1 MMGDI
6 YRIIVGTNRVG
17 SISRKVGSYYKSIFL
32 SKGIDAELVTLE
44 NFSLDP
50 SSPPFISFQEDH
62 LKPVTKFIFILPEY
76 NGSYPGIFKSMI
88 DITDI
93 KRCWPGKKALLVG
106 VATGKGGNI
115 RGLEHITGVLNYLK
129 VNVLANKLPISTV
142 DKLMDADGN
151 IIESTTINSIE
162 QQVLEFIYF

>member
-1 MMGDI
+1 MNGDI

-17 SISRKVGSYYKSIFL
+17 SNSRKVGSFYKSVFL

-50 SSPPFISFQEDH
+50 GSEAFLSFQQEH

-93 KRCWPGKKALLVG
+93 KSCWPGKKALLVG

-115 RGLEHITGVLNYLK
+115 RGLEHVTGVLNYLK

-142 DKLMDADGN
+142 DKLMDAEGN
-151 IIESTTINSIE
+151 IIEPSTINSIE
-162 QQVLEFIYF
+162 QQVAEFIYF

>member
-1 MMGDI
+1 MKGDI

-17 SISRKVGSYYKSIFL
+17 SNSRKVGSYYKSIFL

-50 SSPPFISFQEDH
+50 SSPPFVSFQEDH

-115 RGLEHITGVLNYLK
+115 RGLEHVPGVLNYLK

>member
-1 MMGDI
+1 MNGEI

-17 SISRKVGSYYKSIFL
+17 SNSRKVGIFYKSIFL

-44 NFSLDP
+44 NLSLDP
-50 SSPPFISFQEDH
+50 SSSSFVTFQQDH
-62 LKPVTKFIFILPEY
+62 LKPVTKFVFILPEY

-93 KRCWPGKKALLVG
+93 KSCWPGKKALLVG

-115 RGLEHITGVLNYLK
+115 RGLEHVTGVLNYLK
-129 VNVLANKLPISTV
+129 VNVMHNKLPISTV
-142 DKLMDADGN
+142 DKLIDTDGN
-151 IIESTTINSIE
+151 IIESQTINSIE
-162 QQVLEFIYF
+162 QQVAEFIYF

>member
-1 MMGDI
+1 MKDDI

-17 SISRKVGSYYKSIFL
+17 SNSRKIGSYYKSIFL

-50 SSPPFISFQEDH
+50 SSPPFVSFQEDH

-115 RGLEHITGVLNYLK
+115 RGLEHVTGVLNYLK

>member
-1 MMGDI
+1 MNGDI

-17 SISRKVGSYYKSIFL
+17 SNSRKVGMFYKQVFL
-32 SKGIDAELVTLE
+32 SKGIDAELITLE
-44 NFSLDP
+44 DVCLNATDP
-50 SSPPFISFQEDH
+50 AFVSFQEHH

-88 DITDI
+88 DITDV

-115 RGLEHITGVLNYLK
+115 RGLEHVTGVLNYLK

-142 DKLMDADGN
+142 DKLMDGEGN
-151 IIESTTINSIE
+151 IIEFNTINSIQE
-162 QQVLEFIYF
+162 QVAEFIYF

>member
-1 MMGDI
+1 MKQEN

-17 SISRKVGSYYKSIFL
+17 SNSKKVGNFYQEVLK

-50 SSPPFISFQEDH
+50 GSPSFLSFQELH
-62 LKPVTKFIFILPEY
+62 LKPVNKFIFILPEY

-93 KRCWPGKKALLVG
+93 KSCWPGKKALLVG

-115 RGLEHITGVLNYLK
+115 RGMEHVTGVLNYLK
-129 VNVLANKLPISTV
+129 VNILANKLPISTV
-142 DKLMDADGN
+142 DKLMDAEGN
-151 IIESTTINSIE
+151 VVDPFTISSID
-162 QQVLEFIYF
+162 QQVDEFIYF

>member
-1 MMGDI
+1 MKGDI

-17 SISRKVGSYYKSIFL
+17 SNSRKVGSYYKSIFL

-50 SSPPFISFQEDH
+50 SSPPFVSFQEDH

-93 KRCWPGKKALLVG
+93 KSCWPGKSIVG
-106 VATGKGGNI
+106 WCCH
-115 RGLEHITGVLNYLK
+115 R
-129 VNVLANKLPISTV
+129 
-142 DKLMDADGN
+142 
-151 IIESTTINSIE
+151 
-162 QQVLEFIYF
+162 

>member
-1 MMGDI
+1 MKDDI

-17 SISRKVGSYYKSIFL
+17 SNSRTVGSFYKSVFL
-32 SKGIDAELVTLE
+32 SKDIDAELVTLE

-50 SSPPFISFQEDH
+50 SSPSFISFQQEH

-93 KRCWPGKKALLVG
+93 KSCWPGKKALLVG

-115 RGLEHITGVLNYLK
+115 RGLEHVTGVLNYLK

-142 DKLMDADGN
+142 DKLMDAEGN
-151 IIESTTINSIE
+151 IIESATIKSIE
-162 QQVLEFIYF
+162 QQAAEFIYF

>member
-1 MMGDI
+1 MNSEI

-17 SISRKVGSYYKSIFL
+17 SNSLKVGRFYKSIFL

-44 NFSLDP
+44 NLSLDP
-50 SSPPFISFQEDH
+50 NSPSFVSFQQDH
-62 LKPVTKFIFILPEY
+62 LKPVTKFVFILPEY

-93 KRCWPGKKALLVG
+93 KSCWPGKKALLVG

-115 RGLEHITGVLNYLK
+115 RGLEHVTGVLNYLK
-129 VNVLANKLPISTV
+129 VNVMHNKLPISTV
-142 DKLMDADGN
+142 DKLMDTEGK
-151 IIESTTINSIE
+151 IIDTMTVNAIE
-162 QQVLEFIYF
+162 LQVAEFIYF

>member
-1 MMGDI
+1 MKSDI

-17 SISRKVGSYYKSIFL
+17 SNSRKVGSYYRSIFL

-50 SSPPFISFQEDH
+50 SSPPFVSFQEDH

-115 RGLEHITGVLNYLK
+115 RGLEHVTGVLNYLK

>member
-1 MMGDI
+1 MKGDI

-17 SISRKVGSYYKSIFL
+17 SNSRKIGSYYKSIFL
-32 SKGIDAELVTLE
+32 SKGIDAEVVTLE

-50 SSPPFISFQEDH
+50 SSPPFVSFQEDH

>member
-1 MMGDI
+1 MNGDI

-17 SISRKVGSYYKSIFL
+17 SNSRKVGMFYKQVFL
-32 SKGIDAELVTLE
+32 SKGIDAELITLE
-44 NFSLDP
+44 DVSLNATDP
-50 SSPPFISFQEDH
+50 AFVSFQEHH

-88 DITDI
+88 DITDV

-115 RGLEHITGVLNYLK
+115 RGLEHVTGVLNYLK

-142 DKLMDADGN
+142 DKLMDAEGN
-151 IIESTTINSIE
+151 IIESMTINSIQE
-162 QQVLEFIYF
+162 QVAEFIYF

>member
-1 MMGDI
+1 MKQEI

-17 SISRKVGSYYKSIFL
+17 SNSKKVGKFYQQVLK

-50 SSPPFISFQEDH
+50 SSSSFVSFQEQH

-93 KRCWPGKKALLVG
+93 KNCWPGKKAMLVG

-115 RGLEHITGVLNYLK
+115 RGLEHVTGVLNYLK
-129 VNVLANKLPISTV
+129 VNVLANKLPVSMV
-142 DKLMDADGN
+142 DKLMDGEGN
-151 IIESTTINSIE
+151 LVDTFTNNSIE
-162 QQVLEFIYF
+162 QQVAEFIYF

>member
-1 MMGDI
+1 MKDDI

-17 SISRKVGSYYKSIFL
+17 SNSRKVGGFYKSVFL

-50 SSPPFISFQEDH
+50 SSPPFVSFQEDH

-93 KRCWPGKKALLVG
+93 KSCWPGKKALLVG

-115 RGLEHITGVLNYLK
+115 RGLEHVTGVLNYLK

>member
-1 MMGDI
+1 MKGDI

-17 SISRKVGSYYKSIFL
+17 SNSRKVGSYYKSIFL

-50 SSPPFISFQEDH
+50 SSPPFVSFQEDH

-93 KRCWPGKKALLVG
+93 KSCWPGKKALLVG

-115 RGLEHITGVLNYLK
+115 RGLEHVTGVLNYLK

-151 IIESTTINSIE
+151 IIESTTINSIKDN
-162 QQVLEFIYF
+162 ISS

>member
-1 MMGDI
+1 MNGEI

-17 SISRKVGSYYKSIFL
+17 SNSCKVGSFYKSVFL

-44 NFSLDP
+44 NFNLDP
-50 SSPPFISFQEDH
+50 SSPAFVSFQQLH
-62 LKPVTKFIFILPEY
+62 LKPVTKFIFVLPEY

-93 KRCWPGKKALLVG
+93 KSCWPGKKAMLVG

-115 RGLEHITGVLNYLK
+115 RGLEHVTGVLNYLK

-142 DKLMDADGN
+142 DKLMDAEGN
-151 IIESTTINSIE
+151 IIEPITINGIE
-162 QQVLEFIYF
+162 QQVAEFIYF